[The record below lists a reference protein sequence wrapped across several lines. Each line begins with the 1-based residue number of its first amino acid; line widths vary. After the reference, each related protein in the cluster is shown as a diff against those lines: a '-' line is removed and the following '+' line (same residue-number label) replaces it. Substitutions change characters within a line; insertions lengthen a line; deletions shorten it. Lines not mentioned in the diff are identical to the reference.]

1 MNDKNSAAE
10 TIEEAAARWLARE
23 DAADWN
29 PKLEREREDWLR
41 ADTRHRV
48 AWLRLHAAWRTADGL
63 RGQDA
68 VTPAARAALPR
79 FSTWRIAAGVL
90 LAVALGAWLA
100 PLTGERGEPVERY
113 ATRIGENRIV
123 ALADG
128 SRVTLNT
135 GTRLRAAKGQGRHVW
150 LDDGEAYFDVAHDPA
165 SPFVIEAGASRI
177 TVLGTRFTVRREDG
191 RVRVLVEQGR
201 VRVSERGAS
210 VELARNQEALAQ
222 DGRIVRSA
230 FDAAALDKRMAW
242 REGRIVFDQASL
254 ADAAAEFNRYNERR
268 LVVTGP
274 AARIVVGGSFAPT
287 NVDGFVRLLEQ
298 GFGLKSER
306 RGKDIVISR

>member
-1 MNDKNSAAE
+1 MNDKKSEAE

-23 DAADWN
+23 DAAHWN
-29 PKLEREREDWLR
+29 AGMEREREDWLC

-48 AWLRLHAAWRTADGL
+48 AWLRLRAGWLEADAL

-68 VTPAARAALPR
+68 VTPAARTALPR
-79 FSTWRIAAGVL
+79 FSMWRIAAGVL
-90 LAVALGAWLA
+90 LAVALGAWLV
-100 PLTGERGEPVERY
+100 PLTDEQVQRY
-113 ATRIGENRIV
+113 ATRIGENRVV

-135 GTRLRAAKGQGRHVW
+135 GTRLRAEKAQGRHVW
-150 LDDGEAYFDVAHDPA
+150 LDGGEAYFDVAHDPT

-191 RVRVLVEQGR
+191 QVRVLVAQGR

-210 VELARNQEALAQ
+210 VELARNEEAVAQ
-222 DGRIVRSA
+222 GGRIVRTA
-230 FDAAALDKRMAW
+230 FDTAALDQRMAW
-242 REGRIVFDQASL
+242 REGRIVFDQTSL
-254 ADAAAEFNRYNERR
+254 AAAAAEFNRYNERR

-274 AARIVVGGSFAPT
+274 AAQIVVGGSFAPT

-298 GFGLKSER
+298 GFGLTSER